1 MQITALGFI
10 LLPLC
15 LIFIPRPSSLLQI
28 TFLASAFG
36 AAVPFIVPL
45 GGDRF
50 ALPPGFL
57 PGLVFIAVVGLDY
70 MSRNL
75 REIEGELGY
84 AIFPII
90 VFMATALAGA
100 AILPRMFEGEFEV
113 WPQRLSVLNSAV
125 LLAPSAGNVTQCL
138 YLIVNTIFL
147 VLASLYLSR
156 TYVRP
161 MTIVHAYLASGYLV
175 AAITLW
181 QFANKLTGIY
191 YPKEFLYSNPRWAIL
206 TAQAFGN
213 VNRIS
218 GPFVE
223 PAALAGYT
231 SGVAFACLWL
241 LLRGHGNFWIGT
253 LFLLSLFAIL
263 LSTSTT
269 GIVIVAL
276 VIPVILLRYAIRR
289 DSRSLALAFAGVV
302 GGVLATG
309 IITYLG
315 FPSLFLK
322 IQMAMSTIIDSTLNK
337 TGSTSYVDRTTKDY
351 DSVAILAPSLG
362 LGAGWGSVRSSSL
375 LPGLLGNSGLPGLLL
390 LCWFARRVIRL
401 VTQARRNAAA
411 GESLVAMDA
420 MTGSVVGTLCAALI
434 SGPSID
440 DIDFFLRLAIVIG
453 CAARIC
459 QEARIRKLAPVST
472 LIYPASISILPR
484 INP

>member
-1 MQITALGFI
+1 MQITALGFV

-45 GGDRF
+45 GGEGF

-57 PGLVFIAVVGLDY
+57 PGMVFIVVVGLDY

-75 REIEGELGY
+75 REIEGEVGY
-84 AIFPII
+84 ALLPII
-90 VFMATALAGA
+90 VFMAVALAGA
-100 AILPRMFEGEFEV
+100 AILPRMFAGEFGV
-113 WPQRLSVLNSAV
+113 WPQRLSVLNSTV
-125 LLAPSAGNVTQCL
+125 LLAPSAGNITQCL

-147 VLASLYLSR
+147 VLASLYVSR

-253 LFLLSLFAIL
+253 LF
-263 LSTSTT
+263 
-269 GIVIVAL
+269 
-276 VIPVILLRYAIRR
+276 
-289 DSRSLALAFAGVV
+289 
-302 GGVLATG
+302 
-309 IITYLG
+309 
-315 FPSLFLK
+315 
-322 IQMAMSTIIDSTLNK
+322 
-337 TGSTSYVDRTTKDY
+337 
-351 DSVAILAPSLG
+351 
-362 LGAGWGSVRSSSL
+362 
-375 LPGLLGNSGLPGLLL
+375 
-390 LCWFARRVIRL
+390 
-401 VTQARRNAAA
+401 
-411 GESLVAMDA
+411 
-420 MTGSVVGTLCAALI
+420 
-434 SGPSID
+434 
-440 DIDFFLRLAIVIG
+440 
-453 CAARIC
+453 
-459 QEARIRKLAPVST
+459 
-472 LIYPASISILPR
+472 
-484 INP
+484 